1 MRASDPAVV
10 AGGPMDG
17 FDLAGIA
24 DAVARFREAV
34 VIVAD
39 ARGRRGATC
48 DAPAAAG
55 GLVTMGTVP
64 GLFPEWLG
72 DRAFVDLHATR
83 FAYVAG
89 EMANGI
95 ASVEYVLAA
104 ARAGVLGFFGAA
116 GLAPSRVEAAVTRL
130 RAELEGTG
138 LPWGV
143 NLIHSPNEPSI
154 EDAVADLLLRAGVRR
169 ASASAYV
176 ALTPAVVRYAAS
188 GLVEHGGG
196 RVLRRN
202 HLFAKLSHPDVARR
216 FMSPAPGE
224 ILDGL
229 VARGLLTADEARLA
243 ARVPVAEDVT
253 IEADSGGHTDNRP
266 LGALFPAVAAARDA
280 LQREHRYPRPIRLG
294 VAGGLGTP
302 EAVAAAYAL
311 GAAYVLIGSVNQ
323 ASVESAL
330 SSEGKKMLAQA
341 GLGDVAMAPAAD
353 MFEQGV
359 KVQVLKRG
367 TLFASRAARL
377 YDAYRR
383 FADLDAIPP
392 AERAVLEKEIFRAP
406 LAQVWD
412 ETRAFW
418 SRRDPRE
425 NEVAERDGRHR
436 MALVF
441 RSYLGRASRWAIDGD
456 PDRRL
461 DYQIWCGPAMGA
473 FNAWTAGSFLEA
485 PGERSVAQIAL
496 NLLEG
501 AAHFTRAHQ
510 LRALGV
516 PVPAASFAFRPRP
529 LRLP

>member
-1 MRASDPAVV
+1 VTDASTSPFEPAT
-10 AGGPMDG
+10 
-17 FDLAGIA
+17 LAS
-24 DAVARFREAV
+24 AVARFREPAHV
-34 VIVAD
+34 VED
-39 ARGRRGATC
+39 ARGARGATC
-48 DAPAAAG
+48 HEAPAAARV
-55 GLVTMGTVP
+55 LGTVP
-64 GLFPEWLG
+64 GVFPEWLG
-72 DRAFVDLHATR
+72 DRAFVDLHGAR
-83 FAYVAG
+83 FPYVAG

-95 ASVEYVLAA
+95 ASVEYVIAA

-116 GLAPSRVEAAVTRL
+116 GLAPPRVEAAVDRL
-130 RAELEGTG
+130 RAELGGTA

-143 NLIHSPNEPSI
+143 NLIHSPNEPAI

-188 GLVEHGGG
+188 GLVERAGG

-216 FMSPAPGE
+216 FMSPPPAE
-224 ILDGL
+224 ILDAL
-229 VARGLLTADEARLA
+229 VARGLITGDEARLA
-243 ARVPVAEDVT
+243 ARVPVAEDIT

-266 LGALFPAVAAARDA
+266 LSALFPAVAAARDA
-280 LQREHRYPRPIRLG
+280 IQRAHAYPRPIRLG
-294 VAGGLGTP
+294 AAGGLGTP
-302 EAVAAAYAL
+302 EGLAAAFAL

-330 SSEGKKMLAQA
+330 SAEGKKMLAGA

-359 KVQVLKRG
+359 RVQVLKRG
-367 TLFASRAARL
+367 TLFAARAAKL
-377 YDAYRR
+377 HEVYRR
-383 FADLDAIPP
+383 CADLDAIPA
-392 AERAVLEKEIFRAP
+392 AERAELEKDIFRAP
-406 LAQVWD
+406 LSTVWE

-418 SRRDPRE
+418 QKRDPGE
-425 NEVAERDGRHR
+425 NERALADGRHR

-456 PDRRL
+456 PGRRI

-473 FNAWTAGSFLEA
+473 FNAWTEGSFLAE
-485 PGERSVAQIAL
+485 PGARTVAQIAL

-501 AAHFTRAHQ
+501 AAHLTRAHQ
-510 LRALGV
+510 LRAMGV
-516 PVPAASFAFRPRP
+516 PVPAACFAFRPLP